1 MSNKGDENIDAPE
14 SILKRSVFTDH
25 DILSM
30 LLAAIGHDLD
40 HSGLPNSYMA
50 KVEHLDP
57 KVYGDARESK

>member
-1 MSNKGDENIDAPE
+1 
-14 SILKRSVFTDH
+14 
-25 DILSM
+25 M

-40 HSGLPNSYMA
+40 HWGLPNSYMA